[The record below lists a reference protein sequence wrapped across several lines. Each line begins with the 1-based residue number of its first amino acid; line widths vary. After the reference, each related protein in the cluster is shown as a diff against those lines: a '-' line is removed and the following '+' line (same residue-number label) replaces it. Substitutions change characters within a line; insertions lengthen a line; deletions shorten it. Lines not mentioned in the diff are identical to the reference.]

1 MTKEVLLAI
10 TGMQFDL
17 TAEES
22 NIQNI
27 TAAEYYERNS
37 SRYVLFEEADEDSGQ
52 KTKGM
57 LKFRENL
64 LEVTKSGFI
73 NVHMIFEENKKSL
86 TNYATPF
93 GDILIGIETRKI
105 TLSEEDKKILLDVEY
120 ALEANYE
127 FLADCQIK
135 IEITG
140 RENRRL

>member
-22 NIQNI
+22 NIQTI
-27 TAAEYYERNS
+27 TAAEYYERNN
-37 SRYVLFEEADEDSGQ
+37 SRYVLFEETDEDSGQ

-57 LKFRENL
+57 LKFKDNL
-64 LEVTKSGFI
+64 LEVTKSGFV

-86 TNYATPF
+86 TNYATLF
-93 GDILIGIETRKI
+93 GDILIGIDTRKI
-105 TLSEEDKKILLDVEY
+105 TLTEEEHKICLDVEY

-127 FLADCQIK
+127 FLADCKIN
-135 IEITG
+135 IEISE
-140 RENRRL
+140 RES

>member
-1 MTKEVLLAI
+1 MTTEVLLAI

>member
-22 NIQNI
+22 NIQTI
-27 TAAEYYERNS
+27 TAAEYYERNN
-37 SRYVLFEEADEDSGQ
+37 SRYVLFEETDEESGQ

-57 LKFRENL
+57 LKFRDNL
-64 LEVTKSGFI
+64 LEVTKSGFV

-86 TNYATPF
+86 TDYATLF
-93 GDILIGIETRKI
+93 GNILIGIDTRKI
-105 TLSEEDKKILLDVEY
+105 TLTEEEHKICLDVEY

-127 FLADCQIK
+127 FLADCKIN
-135 IEITG
+135 IEISE
-140 RENRRL
+140 RES

>member
-22 NIQNI
+22 NIQTI
-27 TAAEYYERNS
+27 TAAEYYERNN
-37 SRYVLFEEADEDSGQ
+37 SRYVLFEETDEDSGQ

-57 LKFRENL
+57 LKFKDNL
-64 LEVTKSGFI
+64 LEVTKSGFV

-86 TNYATPF
+86 TNYATLF
-93 GDILIGIETRKI
+93 GDILIGIDARKI
-105 TLSEEDKKILLDVEY
+105 TLTEEEHKICLDVEY

-127 FLADCQIK
+127 FLADCKIN
-135 IEITG
+135 IEISE
-140 RENRRL
+140 RES

>member
-27 TAAEYYERNS
+27 TAAEYYERNN

-93 GDILIGIETRKI
+93 GDILIGIDTRKI

-140 RENRRL
+140 RENQRL

>member
-22 NIQNI
+22 NIQTI
-27 TAAEYYERNS
+27 TAAEYYERNN
-37 SRYVLFEEADEDSGQ
+37 SRYVLFEETDEESGQ

-57 LKFRENL
+57 LKFKDNL
-64 LEVTKSGFI
+64 LEVTKSGFV

-86 TNYATPF
+86 TDYATLF
-93 GDILIGIETRKI
+93 GNILIGIDTRKI
-105 TLSEEDKKILLDVEY
+105 TLTEEEHKICLDVEY

-127 FLADCQIK
+127 FLADCKIN
-135 IEITG
+135 IEISE
-140 RENRRL
+140 REN

>member
-22 NIQNI
+22 NIQTI
-27 TAAEYYERNS
+27 TAAEYYERNN
-37 SRYVLFEEADEDSGQ
+37 SRYVLFEETDEESGQ

-57 LKFRENL
+57 LKFKDNL
-64 LEVTKSGFI
+64 LEVTKSGFV

-86 TNYATPF
+86 TDYATLF
-93 GDILIGIETRKI
+93 GNILIGIDTRKI
-105 TLSEEDKKILLDVEY
+105 TLTEEEHKICLDVEY

-127 FLADCQIK
+127 FLADCKIN
-135 IEITG
+135 IEISE
-140 RENRRL
+140 RES

>member
-22 NIQNI
+22 NIQTI
-27 TAAEYYERNS
+27 TAAEYYERNN
-37 SRYVLFEEADEDSGQ
+37 SRYVLFEETDEDSGQ

-57 LKFRENL
+57 LKFRDNL
-64 LEVTKSGFI
+64 LEVTKSGFV

-86 TNYATPF
+86 TDYATLF
-93 GDILIGIETRKI
+93 GNILIGIDTRKI
-105 TLSEEDKKILLDVEY
+105 TLTEEEHKICLDVEY

-127 FLADCQIK
+127 FLADCKIN
-135 IEITG
+135 IEISE
-140 RENRRL
+140 RES

>member
-22 NIQNI
+22 NIQTI
-27 TAAEYYERNS
+27 TAAEYYERNN
-37 SRYVLFEEADEDSGQ
+37 SRYVLFEETDEESGQ

-57 LKFRENL
+57 LKFKDNL
-64 LEVTKSGFI
+64 LEVTKSGFV

-86 TNYATPF
+86 TNYATLF
-93 GDILIGIETRKI
+93 GDILIGIDTRKI
-105 TLSEEDKKILLDVEY
+105 TLTEEEHKICLDVEY

-127 FLADCQIK
+127 FLADCKIN
-135 IEITG
+135 IEISE
-140 RENRRL
+140 REN

>member
-27 TAAEYYERNS
+27 TAAEYYERNN

-93 GDILIGIETRKI
+93 GDILIGIDTRKI

>member
-22 NIQNI
+22 NIQTI
-27 TAAEYYERNS
+27 TAAEYYERNN
-37 SRYVLFEEADEDSGQ
+37 SRYVLFEETDEDSGQ

-57 LKFRENL
+57 LKFKDNL
-64 LEVTKSGFI
+64 LEVTKSGFV

-86 TNYATPF
+86 TDYATLF
-93 GDILIGIETRKI
+93 GNILIGIDTRKI
-105 TLSEEDKKILLDVEY
+105 TLTEEEHKICLDVEY

-127 FLADCQIK
+127 FLADCKIN
-135 IEITG
+135 IEISE
-140 RENRRL
+140 RES

>member
-27 TAAEYYERNS
+27 TAAEYYERNN

-64 LEVTKSGFI
+64 LEVSKSGFI

-93 GDILIGIETRKI
+93 GDILIGIDTRKI
-105 TLSEEDKKILLDVEY
+105 TLLEEDKKILLDVEY

-140 RENRRL
+140 RENQRF

>member
-22 NIQNI
+22 NIQTI
-27 TAAEYYERNS
+27 TTAEYYERNN
-37 SRYVLFEEADEDSGQ
+37 SRYVLFEETDEESGQ

-57 LKFRENL
+57 LKFRDNL
-64 LEVTKSGFI
+64 LEVTKSGFV

-86 TNYATPF
+86 TDYATLF
-93 GDILIGIETRKI
+93 GNILIGIDTRKI
-105 TLSEEDKKILLDVEY
+105 TLTEEEHKICLDVEY

-127 FLADCQIK
+127 FLTDCKIN
-135 IEITG
+135 IEISE
-140 RENRRL
+140 RES

>member
-22 NIQNI
+22 NIQTI
-27 TAAEYYERNS
+27 TAAEYYERNNG
-37 SRYVLFEEADEDSGQ
+37 RYVLFEETDEDSGQ

-57 LKFRENL
+57 LKFKDNL
-64 LEVTKSGFI
+64 LEVTKSGFV

-86 TNYATPF
+86 TNYATLF
-93 GDILIGIETRKI
+93 GDILIGIDTRKI
-105 TLSEEDKKILLDVEY
+105 TLTEEEHKICLDVEY

-127 FLADCQIK
+127 FLADCKIN
-135 IEITG
+135 IEISE
-140 RENRRL
+140 RES